1 MAVKKTVV
9 SGIYPS
15 AEQAKRAVADFIAAG
30 FSKEGVKITGPGHP
44 EASSADRIAGV
55 QLTVH
60 CDTSEE
66 ITRAKDLLKQTGAQD
81 ISSVEETREVFVE
94 S

>member
-15 AEQAKRAVADFIAAG
+15 AEQAKRAVADFVAAG
-30 FSKEGVKITGPGHP
+30 FSKEGVAITAPDHPGMK
-44 EASSADRIAGV
+44 ADGV
-55 QLTVH
+55 KLTVH

-81 ISSVEETREVFVE
+81 ISSKEETREVFVE

>member
-15 AEQAKRAVADFIAAG
+15 AEHAKRAVADFLAAG
-30 FSKEGVKITGPGHP
+30 FSKEAVTITAPDHPGMK
-44 EASSADRIAGV
+44 ADGV

-81 ISSVEETREVFVE
+81 ISSVEETREIFVE